1 MNLTIEQK
9 LVAIWI
15 LWFIALT
22 IYHFMTR
29 DMIKY
34 ELKKLE
40 EKLSKK

>member
-1 MNLTIEQK
+1 MHLTIEQK

-15 LWFIALT
+15 LWFISLI

-29 DMIKY
+29 DMMKH

-40 EKLSKK
+40 DKLSRK